1 MMLKTTLAG
10 LLAHKA
16 RLLMTALA
24 ITLGVGFISGTFVLT
39 DTIQAGY
46 DQQFAGSAGKVAV
59 AVLPDPAS
67 DEEDRTLSPE
77 LLPKLRGLPGVT
89 AAHGVVHGNAALVG
103 KDGRVYG
110 DSPTVGLSLA
120 PPGPLRRYQV
130 VTGKAPASAAEA
142 VLTKSTAKATGYRV
156 GDTIKVLD
164 PQGRPHPF
172 RLVGTVTIGVDS
184 AASLYGAVGFTP
196 DAAAVM
202 TGNKGYT
209 EIDLAGTVS
218 KDTVAAAA
226 GGSQEV
232 VTGQELGDRLAAEN
246 GLGGDKLRTILL
258 MFGLVSLL
266 VSAIVIYNTF
276 AILIAQRMR
285 ELALLRCVGAT
296 RRQVFGGVVVEA
308 VVIGLIGSL
317 LGIAVG
323 AVLGA
328 GALLGIKSAGADLP
342 AGAYTLGLRT
352 VVVALPAGVVIT
364 VISALLPARAATR
377 VAPVTA
383 LRQEPEPGTGH
394 LRLGWLRTAVAVV
407 LGCLGLGLTG
417 LGTFALDPGQDAMLV
432 TALGGALT
440 ILGVIALMPALV
452 RPLAGLFGAV
462 PARLAGASGR
472 LAMENSR
479 RSPKRTATT
488 TIALT
493 IGVGLMTL
501 FAVMGGSVKATV
513 AHELEQQ
520 FPVDYALQGQSGA
533 DVAMPRTLAE
543 SLRADPRVGSVT
555 EVRMGD
561 VRVDGTR
568 WQIGTVTRSSLGT
581 VIKPK
586 VTSGSFAALR
596 PGTIAMYEGS
606 KGGARVGQTFEII
619 TPHGP
624 RRVTV
629 SVVYGGDTP
638 LPGAIVPESDHQAY
652 FGAVGDEAVYV
663 KAKAGTDAAGLRP
676 VIDAAVKPY
685 PAVKVASAGSTKDD
699 LSGAIDTML
708 MVFGGMLGLAI
719 VIALFGIANTLTLS
733 VVERTRESALLRALG
748 LTRGQLRR
756 MLSVEAMIMAMIGA
770 LTGVVLGIVFGWAGT
785 RSAVA
790 GMLFRLPYAQVIG
803 FVVLAGLAGVMA
815 AVLPARRAARASI
828 VESLAA
834 E

>member
-1 MMLKTTLAG
+1 MFKTTLAG
-10 LLAHKA
+10 LLARKA

-24 ITLGVGFISGTFVLT
+24 ITLGVGFITGTFVLT

-46 DQQFAGSAGKVAV
+46 DAQFAGSAGKVAV
-59 AVLPDPAS
+59 AVLPDPAAE
-67 DEEDRTLSPE
+67 EEDKILPPALLS
-77 LLPKLRGLPGVT
+77 KVRGLPGVT
-89 AAHGVVHGNAALVG
+89 VAHGVVRGNAALVG
-103 KDGRVYG
+103 KDGRAYG
-110 DSPTVGLSLA
+110 DSPTLGLSLA
-120 PPGPLRRYQV
+120 PSGPLRRYQV
-130 VTGKAPASAAEA
+130 VTGRAPTAAGEA
-142 VLTKSTAKATGYRV
+142 VLTKSTAKATGYRA

-164 PQGRPHPF
+164 PKGRPHPF
-172 RLVGTVTIGVDS
+172 RLVGTVTIGVDA

-196 DAAAVM
+196 ADATVM
-202 TGNKGYT
+202 TGKRGYS

-218 KDTVAAAA
+218 KDAVAAAA

-232 VTGQELGDRLAAEN
+232 LSGQELGDRLASEN
-246 GLGGDKLRTILL
+246 GSDSGKLQSILL

-296 RRQVFGGVVVEA
+296 RRQVFGGVLVEA
-308 VVIGLIGSL
+308 VVIGLVGSL
-317 LGIAVG
+317 LGIAAG

-328 GALLGIKSAGADLP
+328 GALAGIRAAGADLP

-352 VVVALPAGVVIT
+352 IVVALLAGVVIT
-364 VISALLPARAATR
+364 VISALLPARAATK

-383 LRQEPEPGTGH
+383 LRQEPEPGTGR
-394 LRLGWLRTAVAVV
+394 LRLGWPRMAAAVV
-407 LGCLGLGLTG
+407 LGCLGLGLSG
-417 LGTFALDPGQDAMLV
+417 LGTFALDPGQNAMLV

-440 ILGVIALMPALV
+440 ILTVIALMPALV
-452 RPLAGLFGAV
+452 RPLAGLLGAV
-462 PARLAGASGR
+462 PARLAGVSGR

-501 FAVMGGSVKATV
+501 FAVMGGSVKAT
-513 AHELEQQ
+513 AAQQLEEQ
-520 FPVDYALQGQSGA
+520 FPIDYALQGQYGA
-533 DVAMPRTLAE
+533 EGTMPRTLAE

-555 EVRMGD
+555 EVRMAD
-561 VRVDGTR
+561 ARVDGVP
-568 WQIGTVTRSSLGT
+568 WKVGTVTRSSLGT

-596 PGTIAMYEGS
+596 PGTIAMFEGS
-606 KGGARVGQTFEII
+606 KGGARVGQTIEFA

-629 SVVYGGDTP
+629 AVVYGGDTP
-638 LPGAIVPESDHQAY
+638 LPGGIVPESDHQAY
-652 FGAVGDEAVYV
+652 FGAVGDSDIYV
-663 KAKAGTDAAGLRP
+663 KAKAGEDAVALRP
-676 VIDAAVKPY
+676 AIDAAVKPY
-685 PAVKVASAGSTKDD
+685 PAVKVRSVGSTKDD
-699 LSGAIDTML
+699 LSSAIDTML
-708 MVFGGMLGLAI
+708 MVFGGMLGLAV

-770 LTGVVLGIVFGWAGT
+770 LTGVVLGVLFGWAAT
-785 RSAVA
+785 RSTVE
-790 GMLFRLPYAQVIG
+790 GMVFRLPLTQVVG
-803 FVVLAGLAGVMA
+803 FVVIGGLAGVLA
-815 AVLPARRAARASI
+815 SVLPARRAARASI
-828 VESLAA
+828 VASLAS